1 MAKRIKKHPH
11 TIYSSCKRGWWESG
25 DKRCFMRSRWEMNY
39 ACYLDFLVK
48 YKQIKDWEYESHTFW
63 FDKIKRGVRSYTP
76 DFLIYNND
84 GTIEYHEVKG
94 FMDAK
99 SKTKLN
105 RMRIYYP
112 KIKMVI
118 IDSKRYKEI
127 KKQSGLFKGW
137 Q

>member
-1 MAKRIKKHPH
+1 
-11 TIYSSCKRGWWESG
+11 
-25 DKRCFMRSRWEMNY
+25 MRSRWEMNY